1 MAGGFEH
8 YANHLIKQN
17 LAKLKGGK
25 RKDMP
30 DRYKNDQ
37 RMSPENRTDYDELLH
52 YNRSRRTYIRPLLIT
67 TGIILA
73 IILAVIFLL

>member
-1 MAGGFEH
+1 MAGGFDH

-30 DRYKNDQ
+30 DSYRDDR
-37 RMSPENRTDYDELLH
+37 RMSPENRTNYDELLQ
-52 YNRSRRTYIRPLLIT
+52 YNRSRRTYIWPLLIT
-67 TGIILA
+67 TGIIIA
-73 IILAVIFLL
+73 IALAVIFLL